1 MVFAYVFI
9 QGWVVDPYKHRK
21 KVAIPSAT
29 NPTNQIAVTNVA
41 VPTVI
46 LGKTSAHTMW

>member
-1 MVFAYVFI
+1 MAITSATSMANNKV
-9 QGWVVDPYKHRK
+9 Q

-29 NPTNQIAVTNVA
+29 NQTNQNAVTNVA